1 MVFSHGWPLSGD
13 AFEDQMFF
21 LASRGYR
28 CIAHDRRGHGRSS
41 QPWNG
46 NDLDTYADDLAN
58 ISDRLASMKS
68 SGLIMQP
75 CAEGIIISMP
85 ATAPCSAHAAPW
97 VLAATILGSSLAFI
111 DGTVVNVAL
120 PALQSNLNATVLDVQ
135 WVVEAYALLLAALLL
150 VGGSLGDVYGR
161 KRIYVLGVAVFAA
174 ASACCGF
181 ALNINQLISARA
193 VQGIGAALLVPGSLA
208 IISASFR
215 EHDRGRAIGTWS
227 GLTAMTTAVGPV
239 LGGWLIEHASWRWVF
254 FVNLP
259 VAAIVIILTLWRVPE
274 SRNPQASEGPDWVG
288 ALLAAAGLAGIVFAL
303 IESSKRTWNDPVVIA
318 FLLVGLSALIAFLAV
333 ESRTKAP
340 LLPVTMFRVRNF
352 AGANLLTLFL
362 YSALNGMFFFFPM
375 NLIQVQN
382 YTATAAG
389 AALLP
394 FIVLMSLLS
403 RWSGG
408 LVDRYGARRPLM
420 FGPIVAAAGFALFA
434 LPTIGAE
441 YWTTF
446 FPAVVM
452 LGLGMA
458 ISVAPLTTTVMN
470 SAAEGRVGVTSGI
483 NNAVSRLAGVL
494 AIAILGIV
502 MLGTFNRHLVPNLA
516 QINVS
521 PEIRQELKAQRIKL
535 AAIEVPAKID
545 TATRE
550 AIRRSIDESFI
561 AGFRLVMLIASGLA
575 LASAATACLVIRSR
589 A

>member
-1 MVFSHGWPLSGD
+1 
-13 AFEDQMFF
+13 
-21 LASRGYR
+21 
-28 CIAHDRRGHGRSS
+28 
-41 QPWNG
+41 
-46 NDLDTYADDLAN
+46 
-58 ISDRLASMKS
+58 
-68 SGLIMQP
+68 
-75 CAEGIIISMP
+75 
-85 ATAPCSAHAAPW
+85 
-97 VLAATILGSSLAFI
+97 
-111 DGTVVNVAL
+111 
-120 PALQSNLNATVLDVQ
+120 
-135 WVVEAYALLLAALLL
+135 
-150 VGGSLGDVYGR
+150 
-161 KRIYVLGVAVFAA
+161 IYVLGVAVFAA

-303 IESSKRTWNDPVVIA
+303 IESSKRAWNDPVVIA
-318 FLLVGLSALIAFLAV
+318 FLLLGLSALIGF
-333 ESRTKAP
+333 
-340 LLPVTMFRVRNF
+340 
-352 AGANLLTLFL
+352 
-362 YSALNGMFFFFPM
+362 
-375 NLIQVQN
+375 
-382 YTATAAG
+382 
-389 AALLP
+389 
-394 FIVLMSLLS
+394 
-403 RWSGG
+403 
-408 LVDRYGARRPLM
+408 
-420 FGPIVAAAGFALFA
+420 VAAAGFALFA

-458 ISVAPLTTTVMN
+458 ITVAPLTTTVMN

-502 MLGTFNRHLVPNLA
+502 MLGT
-516 QINVS
+516 
-521 PEIRQELKAQRIKL
+521 
-535 AAIEVPAKID
+535 
-545 TATRE
+545 
-550 AIRRSIDESFI
+550 
-561 AGFRLVMLIASGLA
+561 
-575 LASAATACLVIRSR
+575 
-589 A
+589 